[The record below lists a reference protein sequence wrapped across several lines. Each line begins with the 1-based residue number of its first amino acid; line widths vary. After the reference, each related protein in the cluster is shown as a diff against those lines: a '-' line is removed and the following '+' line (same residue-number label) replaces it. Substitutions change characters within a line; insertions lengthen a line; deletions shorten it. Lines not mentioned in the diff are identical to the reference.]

1 MKVLV
6 HGDLFITNE
15 VLQAALEEVFQG
27 TGISFTYECLTCDWP
42 VEPITEVE
50 DVRECVGSPDEI
62 CARVADV
69 DLIVTHSAP
78 ITRRVIE
85 AAPRLRA
92 VGAARGGPVNI
103 SVQACT
109 ERGIPVFYAP
119 GRNSGAV
126 AEFTMGMILA
136 ATRNIVRSHVSLMRD
151 RQWRGDLYVLSEVGT
166 ELSEATVGVVGFG
179 AIGSKVARLCQC
191 FGARVLVYDP
201 YVPAERIREAGHE
214 PVSLED
220 LLRRSDLV
228 TLHVRLTPESR
239 RMIGAREIGW
249 MKPTAYLIN
258 TARGGLVDHGALY
271 QALKER
277 RIAGA
282 ALDVFEAEPP
292 PDDSPLFSLEN
303 VVATSHLAGASRQA
317 AAIGAR
323 VMAEELRRYLTGEAK
338 PRFCMNPEV
347 LDRYRSG

>member
-15 VLQAALEEVFQG
+15 VLQAALEEAFAG
-27 TGISFTYECLTCDWP
+27 TGIEFTYDYLTGNWP
-42 VEPITEVE
+42 VEPITEIE
-50 DVRECVGSPDEI
+50 DVRECVGSPEAI
-62 CARVADV
+62 VAKVADV
-69 DLIVTHSAP
+69 ELIVTHSAP
-78 ITRRVIE
+78 ITRRVVE

-126 AEFTMGMILA
+126 AEFTLGMILA

-166 ELSEATVGVVGFG
+166 ELSQATVGVVGFG

-201 YVPAERIREAGHE
+201 YVPDERVREAGHE
-214 PVSLED
+214 PVSLEE
-220 LLRRSDLV
+220 LLRRSDIV

-239 RMIGAREIGW
+239 GMIGAREIGW
-249 MKPTAYLIN
+249 MKPTAFLIN
-258 TARGGLVDHGALY
+258 TARGGLVDHQALY
-271 QALKER
+271 QALKKR

-282 ALDVFEAEPP
+282 ALDVFEGEPP
-292 PDDSPLFSLEN
+292 PDDSPLFGLDN

-317 AAIGAR
+317 AEIGAR
-323 VMAEELRRYLTGEAK
+323 VMAGELRKFLTGEER

-347 LDRYRSG
+347 LGQ

>member
-15 VLQAALEEVFQG
+15 VLQAALEEAFAG
-27 TGISFTYECLTCDWP
+27 TGIAFTYDYLTGNWP
-42 VEPITEVE
+42 VEPITDIE
-50 DVRECVGSPDEI
+50 DVRECVGSPDAI
-62 CARVADV
+62 VAKVADV
-69 DLIVTHSAP
+69 ELIVTHSAP
-78 ITRRVIE
+78 ITRRVVE
-85 AAPRLRA
+85 AAPKLRA

-151 RQWRGDLYVLSEVGT
+151 RTWRGDLYVLTEVGT
-166 ELSEATVGVVGFG
+166 ELSQATVGVVGFG

-201 YVPAERIREAGHE
+201 YVPAERVREAGHE
-214 PVSLED
+214 PVSLEE
-220 LLRRSDLV
+220 LLRQSDVV

-239 RMIGAREIGW
+239 GMIGAREIGW
-249 MKPTAYLIN
+249 MKPTAFLVN
-258 TARGGLVDHGALY
+258 TARGGLVDHEALY

-282 ALDVFEAEPP
+282 ALDVFEGEPP
-292 PDDSPLFSLEN
+292 PDDSPLFGLDN

-317 AAIGAR
+317 AEIGAR
-323 VMAEELRRYLTGEAK
+323 VMAGELRKFLTGEER

-347 LDRYRSG
+347 LGV